1 MIKVDQ
7 YHLIKDYY
15 EREGLSQRQIAKR
28 LNISR
33 NTVRKY
39 VTTKTVPT
47 AVERKNR
54 DGLGRTPREETQRIP
69 PIIDEWL
76 KLDQQTWKK
85 QRHTAARI

>member
-15 EREGLSQRQIAKR
+15 EREGLLQRQITKR

-39 VTTKTVPT
+39 VTTKTMST
-47 AVERKNR
+47 LMDSL
-54 DGLGRTPREETQRIP
+54 DGFADFYPNY
-69 PIIDEWL
+69 
-76 KLDQQTWKK
+76 KS
-85 QRHTAARI
+85 